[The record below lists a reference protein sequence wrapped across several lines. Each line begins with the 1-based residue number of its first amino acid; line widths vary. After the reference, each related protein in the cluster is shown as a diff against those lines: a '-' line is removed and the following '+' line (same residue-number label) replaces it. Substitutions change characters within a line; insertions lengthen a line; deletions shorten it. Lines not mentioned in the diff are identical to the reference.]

1 MKISRKGI
9 IGIGVALLAMFT
21 LTACEK
27 ELDFKY
33 KDIDPILVIEGSL
46 SQNGAEVSLTLT
58 TPMDEPM
65 HRGRLTDATVSITDL
80 TSDTKFILSSD
91 AEGLYVADV
100 KGEEGHTYR
109 LTVEREGNTYTA
121 ESQMLPA
128 VEITGMEFSWIKMPY
143 DEVAVLQVSFTDDP
157 STTDDCYWMRLYRN
171 GEAYKWAELTD
182 IFASDGRIDK
192 VTMTTRRDL
201 DEEDEADRLEE
212 GDVVRATVVPVSR
225 PFYNYLE
232 ALAVGNSN
240 GPRMFDGPICLG
252 YFLAAPIASHEIIF
266 HPSE

>member
-1 MKISRKGI
+1 MKAIKI
-9 IGIGVALLAMFT
+9 ICAF
-21 LTACEK
+21 LTAGLLMSCEK

-33 KDIDPILVIEGSL
+33 NDIDPILVIEGAL
-46 SQNGAEVSLTLT
+46 TQMGAEVSLTLT

-65 HRGRLTDATVSITDL
+65 QRGRLTDATVSITDL
-80 TSDTKFILSSD
+80 TSGEDFMLSTDS
-91 AEGLYVADV
+91 EGMYVADL
-100 KGEEGHTYR
+100 KGEEGHDYR
-109 LTVEREGNTYTA
+109 LTVERDGVVYTA
-121 ESQMLPA
+121 DSRMLPG
-128 VEITGMEFSWIKMPY
+128 VEITGMALSWIKMPY

-182 IFASDGRIDK
+182 IFATDGRIDK

-201 DEEDEADRLEE
+201 EEEDEADRLEE
-212 GDVVRATVVPVSR
+212 GDVVTATVVPVSR

-240 GPRMFDGPICLG
+240 GPRMFEGGFCLG
-252 YFLAAPIASHEIIF
+252 YFLAAPVATHEIVF
-266 HPSE
+266 HPDDY